1 MGSTLEQY
9 NKIYYMDESVLLGSK
24 HFYNK
29 KDQQTFNQG
38 EAEQA
43 IDYLWEFIIQ
53 PQYNMCSDW
62 LKSMLSHR
70 IKHSYKAH
78 SHHFSF
84 QAFR

>member
-43 IDYLWEFIIQ
+43 IDYLWEFII
-53 PQYNMCSDW
+53 Y
-62 LKSMLSHR
+62 SHD
-70 IKHSYKAH
+70 ITCALIG
-78 SHHFSF
+78 
-84 QAFR
+84 

>member
-38 EAEQA
+38 KQNK
-43 IDYLWEFIIQ
+43 LQII
-53 PQYNMCSDW
+53 YGN
-62 LKSMLSHR
+62 L
-70 IKHSYKAH
+70 
-78 SHHFSF
+78 
-84 QAFR
+84 